1 MPCTNPE
8 IVMCTVK
15 STHTPTVSDYL
26 VTGELPVCFRGA
38 LRLCKEV
45 KSGDHRTAEGELF
58 YIAVV
63 LAGPLQRNL

>member
-1 MPCTNPE
+1 M
-8 IVMCTVK
+8 
-15 STHTPTVSDYL
+15 SDYL
-26 VTGELPVCFRGA
+26 VTGELPACFRGA

-63 LAGPLQRNL
+63 LAGSLSAAESLSISSPSSSVTVAVLQ